1 MPPPVLRLLEVA
13 ELRLA
18 AESAGIA
25 SVSREEGLLVVR
37 FGSGLSRGEA
47 MRLVAGAPL
56 PGVRPTDITF
66 AAAQV
71 RIRAPRDPGRAWL
84 LTRALVA
91 RVAAVREA
99 SQPPSSPP
107 SAENR

>member
-1 MPPPVLRLLEVA
+1 MPPSALRLVEVA

-18 AESAGIA
+18 AEAAGVS
-25 SVSREEGLLVVR
+25 SVSREEGLLIIR
-37 FGSGLSRGEA
+37 FGSGISRGEA
-47 MRLVAGAPL
+47 MRLLAGAPL
-56 PGVRPTDITF
+56 PGVRPGDVTF

-91 RVAAVREA
+91 RVVAAREA
-99 SQPPSSPP
+99 PQPPPAPS